1 MTIKDN
7 KHKIIQLHKARKNQE
22 KLDEQSKLHTQK
34 INKLREEMKSGLTLR
49 GLSHDDYEY
58 VLSDEFL
65 STVIYRKDE
74 ENLETLLD
82 EYIRFLDDQAPQ
94 LEAVAL
100 LHDTLHQAVD
110 DFITELKTSL
120 KDEQT
125 ASAVLLAQGLQV
137 KAAPEIPLDEF
148 TRNALLQGRVN
159 KELVDSAKYIAPIAI
174 DVYGNESLILAL
186 NSFNPKVDENDTY
199 KE

>member
-1 MTIKDN
+1 MANKNN

-22 KLDEQSKLHTQK
+22 KLDEQEKKHQQKLTQ
-34 INKLREEMKSGLTLR
+34 LREEMKNGLTLR
-49 GLSHDDYEY
+49 GLSHEDYEY

-65 STVIYRKDE
+65 STVIYREDE
-74 ENLETLLD
+74 DNLDTLLD
-82 EYIRFLDDQAPQ
+82 EYIKFLDDQAPQ

-100 LHDTLHQAVD
+100 LHSTLHQAVD
-110 DFITELKTSL
+110 DFISELKSIL

-137 KAAPEIPLDEF
+137 KATPEIELDDF

-159 KELVDSAKYIAPIAI
+159 KELIEASRYVVPVSI
-174 DVYGNESLILAL
+174 DVYGNESLINAL
-186 NSFNPKVDENDTY
+186 NAFNPKGEEDDNKD
-199 KE
+199 

>member
-1 MTIKDN
+1 MANKNN

-22 KLDEQSKLHTQK
+22 KLDEQEKKHQQKLTQ
-34 INKLREEMKSGLTLR
+34 LREEMKNGLTLR
-49 GLSHDDYEY
+49 GLSHEDYEY

-65 STVIYRKDE
+65 STVIYREDE
-74 ENLETLLD
+74 DNLDTLLD
-82 EYIRFLDDQAPQ
+82 EYIKFLDDQAPQ

-100 LHDTLHQAVD
+100 LHSTLHQAVD
-110 DFITELKTSL
+110 DFISELKSIL

-137 KAAPEIPLDEF
+137 KAAPEIELDDF

-159 KELVDSAKYIAPIAI
+159 KELIEASRYVVPFSI
-174 DVYGNESLILAL
+174 DVDCNESLINAL
-186 NSFNPKVDENDTY
+186 NAFNPKGEEDDNKD
-199 KE
+199 

>member
-1 MTIKDN
+1 MANKNN

-22 KLDEQSKLHTQK
+22 KLDEQEKKHQQKLTQ
-34 INKLREEMKSGLTLR
+34 LREEMKNGLTLR
-49 GLSHDDYEY
+49 GLSHEDYEY

-65 STVIYRKDE
+65 STVIYREDE
-74 ENLETLLD
+74 DNLDTLLD
-82 EYIRFLDDQAPQ
+82 EYIKFLDDQAPQ

-100 LHDTLHQAVD
+100 LHSTLHQAVD
-110 DFITELKTSL
+110 DFISELKSIL

-137 KAAPEIPLDEF
+137 KAAPEIELDDF

-159 KELVDSAKYIAPIAI
+159 KELIEASRYVVPVSI
-174 DVYGNESLILAL
+174 DVYGNESLINAL
-186 NSFNPKVDENDTY
+186 NAFNPKGEKDDNKD
-199 KE
+199 

>member
-1 MTIKDN
+1 MANKNN

-22 KLDEQSKLHTQK
+22 KLDEQEKKHQQKLTQ
-34 INKLREEMKSGLTLR
+34 LREEMKNGLTLR
-49 GLSHDDYEY
+49 GLSHEDYEY

-65 STVIYRKDE
+65 STVIYRDDE
-74 ENLETLLD
+74 DNLDTLLD
-82 EYIRFLDDQAPQ
+82 EYIKFLDDQAPQ

-100 LHDTLHQAVD
+100 LHSTLHQAVD
-110 DFITELKTSL
+110 DFISELKSIL

-137 KAAPEIPLDEF
+137 KAAPEIELDDF

-159 KELVDSAKYIAPIAI
+159 KELIEASRYVVPVSI
-174 DVYGNESLILAL
+174 DVYGNESLINAL
-186 NSFNPKVDENDTY
+186 NAFNPKGEEDDNKD
-199 KE
+199 

>member
-1 MTIKDN
+1 MANKNN

-22 KLDEQSKLHTQK
+22 KLDEQEKKHQQKLTQ
-34 INKLREEMKSGLTLR
+34 LHEEMKNGLTLR
-49 GLSHDDYEY
+49 GLSHEDYEY

-65 STVIYRKDE
+65 STVIYREDE
-74 ENLETLLD
+74 DNLDTLLD
-82 EYIRFLDDQAPQ
+82 EYIKFLDDQAPQ

-100 LHDTLHQAVD
+100 LHSTLHQAVD
-110 DFITELKTSL
+110 DFISELKSIL

-137 KAAPEIPLDEF
+137 KAAPEIELDDF

-159 KELVDSAKYIAPIAI
+159 KELIEASRYVVPVSI
-174 DVYGNESLILAL
+174 DVYGNESLINAL
-186 NSFNPKVDENDTY
+186 NAFNPKGEEDDNKD
-199 KE
+199 

>member
-1 MTIKDN
+1 MANKNN

-22 KLDEQSKLHTQK
+22 KLDEQEKKHQQKLTQ
-34 INKLREEMKSGLTLR
+34 LREEMKNGLTLR
-49 GLSHDDYEY
+49 GLSHEDYEY

-65 STVIYRKDE
+65 STVIYREDE
-74 ENLETLLD
+74 DNLDTLLD
-82 EYIRFLDDQAPQ
+82 EYIKFLDDQAPQ

-100 LHDTLHQAVD
+100 LHSTLHQAVD
-110 DFITELKTSL
+110 DFISELKSIL

-137 KAAPEIPLDEF
+137 KAAPEIKLDEF

-159 KELVDSAKYIAPIAI
+159 KELIEASRYVVPVSI
-174 DVYGNESLILAL
+174 DVYGNESLINAL
-186 NSFNPKVDENDTY
+186 NAFNPKGEEDDNEN
-199 KE
+199 

>member
-1 MTIKDN
+1 MANKNN

-22 KLDEQSKLHTQK
+22 KLDEQEKKHQQKLTQ
-34 INKLREEMKSGLTLR
+34 LREEMKNGLTLR
-49 GLSHDDYEY
+49 GLSHEDYEY

-65 STVIYRKDE
+65 STVIYREDE
-74 ENLETLLD
+74 DNLDTLLD
-82 EYIRFLDDQAPQ
+82 EYIKFLDDQAPQ

-100 LHDTLHQAVD
+100 LHSTLHQAVD
-110 DFITELKTSL
+110 DFISELKSIL

-137 KAAPEIPLDEF
+137 KAAPEIELDDF

-159 KELVDSAKYIAPIAI
+159 KELIEASRYVVPVSI
-174 DVYGNESLILAL
+174 DVYGNESLINAL
-186 NSFNPKVDENDTY
+186 NAFNPKGEEDDNKD
-199 KE
+199 

>member
-1 MTIKDN
+1 MANKNN

-22 KLDEQSKLHTQK
+22 KLDEQEKKHQQKLNQ
-34 INKLREEMKSGLTLR
+34 LREEMKNGLTLR
-49 GLSHDDYEY
+49 GLSHEDYEY

-65 STVIYRKDE
+65 STVIYREDE
-74 ENLETLLD
+74 DNLDTLLD
-82 EYIRFLDDQAPQ
+82 EYIKFLDDQAPQ

-100 LHDTLHQAVD
+100 LHSTLHQAVD
-110 DFITELKTSL
+110 DFISELKSIL

-137 KAAPEIPLDEF
+137 KAAPEIELDDF

-159 KELVDSAKYIAPIAI
+159 KELIEASRYVVPVSI
-174 DVYGNESLILAL
+174 DVYGNESLINAL
-186 NSFNPKVDENDTY
+186 NAFNPKGEEDDNKD
-199 KE
+199 

>member
-1 MTIKDN
+1 MANKNN

-22 KLDEQSKLHTQK
+22 KLDEQEKKHQQKLTQ
-34 INKLREEMKSGLTLR
+34 LREEMKNGLTLR
-49 GLSHDDYEY
+49 GLSHEDYEY

-65 STVIYRKDE
+65 STVIYREDE
-74 ENLETLLD
+74 DNLDTLLD
-82 EYIRFLDDQAPQ
+82 EYIKFLDDQAPQ

-100 LHDTLHQAVD
+100 LHSTLHQAVD
-110 DFITELKTSL
+110 DFISELKSIL

-137 KAAPEIPLDEF
+137 KAAPEIELDDF

-159 KELVDSAKYIAPIAI
+159 KELIEASRYVVPVSIN
-174 DVYGNESLILAL
+174 VYGNESLINAL
-186 NSFNPKVDENDTY
+186 NAFNPKGEEDDNKD
-199 KE
+199 

>member
-1 MTIKDN
+1 MTKKDN

-22 KLDEQSKLHTQK
+22 KLDEQEKQHQQK
-34 INKLREEMKSGLTLR
+34 ITHLREEMKNGLTLR
-49 GLSHDDYEY
+49 GLSYEDYEY

-65 STVIYRKDE
+65 STVIYREDE
-74 ENLETLLD
+74 DNIDTLLD
-82 EYIRFLDDQAPQ
+82 EYIKFLEDQAPQ

-100 LHDTLHQAVD
+100 LHNTLHQAVD
-110 DFITELKTSL
+110 DFISELKSIL

-137 KAAPEIPLDEF
+137 KAAPEIKLDEF

-159 KELVDSAKYIAPIAI
+159 KELIEASRYVVPVSI
-174 DVYGNESLILAL
+174 DVYGNESLINAL
-186 NSFNPKVDENDTY
+186 NAFNPKGEEDDNEN
-199 KE
+199 

>member
-1 MTIKDN
+1 MTKKDN

-22 KLDEQSKLHTQK
+22 KLDEQEKKHQQKLTH
-34 INKLREEMKSGLTLR
+34 LREEMKNGLTLR
-49 GLSHDDYEY
+49 GLSYEDYEY

-65 STVIYRKDE
+65 STVIYREDE
-74 ENLETLLD
+74 DNIDTLLD
-82 EYIRFLDDQAPQ
+82 EYIKFLDDQAPQ

-100 LHDTLHQAVD
+100 LHNTLHQAVD
-110 DFITELKTSL
+110 DFISELKSIL

-137 KAAPEIPLDEF
+137 KAAPEIKLDEF

-159 KELVDSAKYIAPIAI
+159 KELIEASRYVVPVSI
-174 DVYGNESLILAL
+174 DVYGNESLINAL
-186 NSFNPKVDENDTY
+186 NAFNPKGEEDDNEN
-199 KE
+199 

>member
-1 MTIKDN
+1 MANKNN

-22 KLDEQSKLHTQK
+22 KLDEQEKKHQQKLTQ
-34 INKLREEMKSGLTLR
+34 LREEMKNGLTLR
-49 GLSHDDYEY
+49 GLSHEDYEY

-65 STVIYRKDE
+65 STVIYREDE
-74 ENLETLLD
+74 DNLDTLLD
-82 EYIRFLDDQAPQ
+82 EYIKFLDDQAPQ

-100 LHDTLHQAVD
+100 LHSTLHQAVD
-110 DFITELKTSL
+110 DFISELKSIL

-137 KAAPEIPLDEF
+137 KAAPEIELDDF

-159 KELVDSAKYIAPIAI
+159 KDLIEASRYVVPVSI
-174 DVYGNESLILAL
+174 DVYGNESLINAL
-186 NSFNPKVDENDTY
+186 NAFNPKGEEDDNKD
-199 KE
+199 

>member
-1 MTIKDN
+1 MANKNN

-22 KLDEQSKLHTQK
+22 KLDEQEKKHQQKLTQ
-34 INKLREEMKSGLTLR
+34 LREEMKNGLTLR
-49 GLSHDDYEY
+49 GLSHEDYEY

-65 STVIYRKDE
+65 STVIYREDE
-74 ENLETLLD
+74 DNLDTLLD
-82 EYIRFLDDQAPQ
+82 EYIKFLDDQAPQ

-100 LHDTLHQAVD
+100 LHSTLHQAVD
-110 DFITELKTSL
+110 DFISELKSIL

-137 KAAPEIPLDEF
+137 KAAPEIELDDF

-159 KELVDSAKYIAPIAI
+159 KELIEASRYVVPVSI
-174 DVYGNESLILAL
+174 DVYGNESIINAL
-186 NSFNPKVDENDTY
+186 NAFNPKGEEDDNKD
-199 KE
+199 

>member
-1 MTIKDN
+1 MANKNN

-22 KLDEQSKLHTQK
+22 KLDEQEKQHQQKLTQ
-34 INKLREEMKSGLTLR
+34 LREEMKNGLTLR
-49 GLSHDDYEY
+49 GLSHEDYEY

-65 STVIYRKDE
+65 STVIYREDE
-74 ENLETLLD
+74 DNLDTLLD
-82 EYIRFLDDQAPQ
+82 EYIKFLDDQAPQ

-100 LHDTLHQAVD
+100 LHSTLHQAVD
-110 DFITELKTSL
+110 DFISELKSIL

-137 KAAPEIPLDEF
+137 KAAPEIELDDF

-159 KELVDSAKYIAPIAI
+159 KELIEASRYVVPVSI
-174 DVYGNESLILAL
+174 DVYGNESLINAL
-186 NSFNPKVDENDTY
+186 NAFNPKGEEDDNEN
-199 KE
+199 

>member
-1 MTIKDN
+1 MTKKDN

-22 KLDEQSKLHTQK
+22 KLDEQEKQHQQK
-34 INKLREEMKSGLTLR
+34 ITHLREEMKNGLTLR
-49 GLSHDDYEY
+49 GLSYEDYEY

-65 STVIYRKDE
+65 STVIYREDE
-74 ENLETLLD
+74 DNIDTLLD
-82 EYIRFLDDQAPQ
+82 EYIKFLDDQAPQ

-100 LHDTLHQAVD
+100 LHNTLHQAVD
-110 DFITELKTSL
+110 DFISELKSIL

-137 KAAPEIPLDEF
+137 KAAPEIKLDEF

-159 KELVDSAKYIAPIAI
+159 KELIEASRYVVPVSI
-174 DVYGNESLILAL
+174 DVYGNESLINAL
-186 NSFNPKVDENDTY
+186 NAFNPKGEEDDNEN
-199 KE
+199 

>member
-1 MTIKDN
+1 MANKNN

-22 KLDEQSKLHTQK
+22 KLDEQEKQHQQKLTQ
-34 INKLREEMKSGLTLR
+34 LREEMKNGLTLR
-49 GLSHDDYEY
+49 GLSHEDYEY

-65 STVIYRKDE
+65 STVIYREDE
-74 ENLETLLD
+74 DNLDTLLD
-82 EYIRFLDDQAPQ
+82 EYIKFLDDQAPQ

-100 LHDTLHQAVD
+100 LHSTLHQAVD
-110 DFITELKTSL
+110 DFISELKSIL

-137 KAAPEIPLDEF
+137 KAAPEIELDDF

-159 KELVDSAKYIAPIAI
+159 KELIEASRYVVPVSI
-174 DVYGNESLILAL
+174 DVYGNESLINAL
-186 NSFNPKVDENDTY
+186 NAFNPKGEEDDNKD
-199 KE
+199 

>member
-1 MTIKDN
+1 MANKNN

-22 KLDEQSKLHTQK
+22 KLDEQEKKHQQKLTQ
-34 INKLREEMKSGLTLR
+34 LREEMKNGLTLR
-49 GLSHDDYEY
+49 GLSHEDYEY

-65 STVIYRKDE
+65 STVIYREDE
-74 ENLETLLD
+74 DNLDTLLD
-82 EYIRFLDDQAPQ
+82 EYIKFLDDQAPQ

-100 LHDTLHQAVD
+100 LHSTLHQAVD
-110 DFITELKTSL
+110 DFISELKSIL

-137 KAAPEIPLDEF
+137 KAAPEIELDDF

-159 KELVDSAKYIAPIAI
+159 KELIDASRYVVPVSI
-174 DVYGNESLILAL
+174 DVYGNESLINAL
-186 NSFNPKVDENDTY
+186 NAFNPKGEEDDNKD
-199 KE
+199 

>member
-1 MTIKDN
+1 MTKKDN

-22 KLDEQSKLHTQK
+22 KLDEQEKQHQQK
-34 INKLREEMKSGLTLR
+34 ITHLREEMKNGLTLR
-49 GLSHDDYEY
+49 GLSYEDYEY

-65 STVIYRKDE
+65 STVIYREDE
-74 ENLETLLD
+74 DNIDTLLD
-82 EYIRFLDDQAPQ
+82 EYIKFLDDQAPQ

-100 LHDTLHQAVD
+100 LHNTLHQAVD
-110 DFITELKTSL
+110 DFISELKSIL

-137 KAAPEIPLDEF
+137 KAAPEIKLDEF

-159 KELVDSAKYIAPIAI
+159 KELIESSRYVVPVSI
-174 DVYGNESLILAL
+174 DVYGNESLINAL
-186 NSFNPKVDENDTY
+186 NAFNPKGEEDDNEN
-199 KE
+199 

>member
-1 MTIKDN
+1 MTKKDN

-22 KLDEQSKLHTQK
+22 KLDEQEKHHQQK
-34 INKLREEMKSGLTLR
+34 ITHLREEMKNGLTLR
-49 GLSHDDYEY
+49 GLSYEDYEY

-65 STVIYRKDE
+65 STVIYREDE
-74 ENLETLLD
+74 DNIDTLLD
-82 EYIRFLDDQAPQ
+82 EYIKFLDDQAPQ

-100 LHDTLHQAVD
+100 LHNTLHQAVD
-110 DFITELKTSL
+110 DFISELKSIL

-137 KAAPEIPLDEF
+137 KAAPEIKLDEF

-159 KELVDSAKYIAPIAI
+159 KELIEASRYVVPVSI
-174 DVYGNESLILAL
+174 DVYGNESLINAL
-186 NSFNPKVDENDTY
+186 NAFNPKGEEDDNEN
-199 KE
+199 